1 VSDFEKNSEYRIIS
15 KKRQDFIKGMPSYI
29 SNLDRNTWKKAGFKQ
44 TGSAPDISLS
54 ARAQFA
60 PPATLWN

>member
-1 VSDFEKNSEYRIIS
+1 
-15 KKRQDFIKGMPSYI
+15 MPSYI